1 MEFVLI
7 LKVCGKFKIKD
18 FLENVVFLNFRCVY
32 FVYILSFYFLEN
44 VIMVNIL
51 INFKIFLIINL

>member
-1 MEFVLI
+1 MMEFVLI

-32 FVYILSFYFLEN
+32 FVYILSVYFLVN

-51 INFKIFLIINL
+51 INFKL

>member
-32 FVYILSFYFLEN
+32 FVYILSVYFLVN

>member
-7 LKVCGKFKIKD
+7 LKVCGKFKIKY

-32 FVYILSFYFLEN
+32 FVNILSVYFLEN
-44 VIMVNIL
+44 VIMFNIL
-51 INFKIFLIINL
+51 IN